1 MFVVIPKLPPIAEP
15 EQPEEPIEVEE
26 DEPPAKQT
34 QAKRQVKASGPK
46 IVDPYGEDQSSSLIP
61 IFIAIAAVIVPLFFC
76 LCRL

>member
-1 MFVVIPKLPPIAEP
+1 M
-15 EQPEEPIEVEE
+15 EVEE
-26 DEPPAKQT
+26 DEPPAIQT
-34 QAKRQVKASGPK
+34 KTKRQLKTSGPK